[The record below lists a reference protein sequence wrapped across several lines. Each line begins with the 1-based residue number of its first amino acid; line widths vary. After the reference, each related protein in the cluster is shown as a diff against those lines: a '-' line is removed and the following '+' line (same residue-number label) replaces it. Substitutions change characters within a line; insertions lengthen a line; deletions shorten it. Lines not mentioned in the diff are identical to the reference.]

1 MVGLGFKTS
10 LTLKSTSSKLK
21 TELLYDPA
29 IPLLG
34 IYSEKT
40 WFKGFM
46 QPNAHCNT
54 VTIAKTWKQPKYP
67 SREE

>member
-40 WFKGFM
+40 WFKRIHAA
-46 QPNAHCNT
+46 QRSLQHCYDSQDMEAT
-54 VTIAKTWKQPKYP
+54 
-67 SREE
+67 